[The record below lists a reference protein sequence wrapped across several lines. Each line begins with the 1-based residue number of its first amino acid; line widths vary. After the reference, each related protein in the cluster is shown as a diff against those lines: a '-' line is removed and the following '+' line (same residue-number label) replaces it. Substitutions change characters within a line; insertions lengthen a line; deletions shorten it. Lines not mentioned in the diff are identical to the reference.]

1 MPSTWII
8 HASFSQPVIDF
19 WGFAP
24 RPQTWVEFVVFI
36 LCYLYSL
43 VKMDFG
49 VLLYLV

>member
-1 MPSTWII
+1 MKLPLRVFDSV
-8 HASFSQPVIDF
+8 F
-19 WGFAP
+19 
-24 RPQTWVEFVVFI
+24 VFI

>member
-1 MPSTWII
+1 
-8 HASFSQPVIDF
+8 
-19 WGFAP
+19 
-24 RPQTWVEFVVFI
+24 